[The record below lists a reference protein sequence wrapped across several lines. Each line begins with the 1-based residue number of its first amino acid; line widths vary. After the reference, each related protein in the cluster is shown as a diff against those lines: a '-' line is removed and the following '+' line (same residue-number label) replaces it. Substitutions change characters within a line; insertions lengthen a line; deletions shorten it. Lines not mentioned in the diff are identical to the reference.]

1 MGRSGLRW
9 GHGGDQGGLHQPLQ
23 VWAGGD
29 GCHRGDKVGTGNG
42 QICAEVLKQ
51 NRKKKVEV
59 SEQVSD
65 TGGASS
71 LSVACSRER
80 NIRVRDCLCL
90 PVCISSEIKALPIF
104 SLKFCSAAFLL
115 HPTAAFPLSLQ
126 HHSLERGFDI
136 NIPDVCADAGAA
148 PESPE

>member
-59 SEQVSD
+59 SEQVPD

-80 NIRVRDCLCL
+80 EKHSGQRLLMSSCMYLIRDKSSPNFL
-90 PVCISSEIKALPIF
+90 P
-104 SLKFCSAAFLL
+104 
-115 HPTAAFPLSLQ
+115 
-126 HHSLERGFDI
+126 
-136 NIPDVCADAGAA
+136 
-148 PESPE
+148 